1 VYPVFALCFFT
12 INMAGMLKGAAKV
25 IRQVIGGQVPVNQ
38 IVLAMTVIFVLNS
51 FAGGFL
57 PGWAIVAVLVFA
69 TWSIFQS

>member
-1 VYPVFALCFFT
+1 
-12 INMAGMLKGAAKV
+12 
-25 IRQVIGGQVPVNQ
+25 VNQ

-69 TWSIFQS
+69 TWRIFQS